1 MYENEEESGEIE
13 DECISGYPNGNVVVD
28 FQRENVIGDEVV

>member
-13 DECISGYPNGNVVVD
+13 DEFISGYPNGTVVVD